1 MESLLAHRVDCI
13 FGNPGTT
20 ENSLLDRL
28 IDYPQLTYY
37 VALHEGVAV
46 CAANF
51 YAQASGKTGVVNLH
65 VAPGLGNGIGMI
77 YGALKANTPM
87 LVTAGQQDTRMR
99 LHDPLDDWAR
109 GCRVES
115 VPGR

>member
-1 MESLLAHRVDCI
+1 MRGGQVFMESLLAHGVDCI

-51 YAQASGKTGVVNLH
+51 YAQACGKTGVVNLH
-65 VAPGLGNGIGMI
+65 VAHGLGNGIGMI
-77 YGALKANTPM
+77 YGALKANSPM
-87 LVTAGQQDTRMR
+87 LFTAGQ
-99 LHDPLDDWAR
+99 HDPRIRL
-109 GCRVES
+109 
-115 VPGR
+115 